1 MVFTERKS
9 WRRSQLHLTI
19 KAQKTAVLKLKFTQK
34 SDPIDSQPRKTP
46 VERNMSSYNDTFDTS
61 NVCTAPLG
69 KYDQNL
75 LPLKYVSL
83 WLAY

>member
-1 MVFTERKS
+1 MTV
-9 WRRSQLHLTI
+9 
-19 KAQKTAVLKLKFTQK
+19 KAQKTARHKPQVLRSHRYSTRENRR
-34 SDPIDSQPRKTP
+34 IP
-46 VERNMSSYNDTFDTS
+46 VGTNMSPYNDTFDTS

-83 WLAY
+83 WLTY